1 RFITHLQYFAQRL
14 LRKEIVDSGDDF
26 LYEQVQI
33 KYPEA
38 FKCTKKIDAYLINT
52 HHTELTRDERVYLTI
67 HIYRVTERNTIIKE
81 E

>member
-1 RFITHLQYFAQRL
+1 
-14 LRKEIVDSGDDF
+14 
-26 LYEQVQI
+26 
-33 KYPEA
+33 
-38 FKCTKKIDAYLINT
+38 